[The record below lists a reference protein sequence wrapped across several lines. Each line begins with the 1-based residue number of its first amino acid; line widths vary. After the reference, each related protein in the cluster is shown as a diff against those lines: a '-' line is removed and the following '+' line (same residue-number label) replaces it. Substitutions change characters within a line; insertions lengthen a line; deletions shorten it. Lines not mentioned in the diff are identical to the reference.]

1 MLVLPPRTLLRL
13 ADRIERAY
21 LRRRPEATQESA
33 YPGVWTIAAGLLL
46 DLHRADP
53 DMPLDPELFV
63 AAQKLAPGS
72 AQPWIELARPAS
84 ITAYQR
90 RVRRIVRQLRRELT
104 SEIRHAEKQITR
116 GRSIDT
122 VLLQRDAKL
131 SPLGRYLVAI
141 RAGDHGLAVE
151 LQDAAREQHRSCPL
165 YRMAA
170 VELVAPECYPV
181 FDFLPNDSLADSRA
195 TLKTSYSLN

>member
-21 LRRRPEATQESA
+21 LRRRPEVNPDLVC
-33 YPGVWTIAAGLLL
+33 PGVWTTAAGLLL
-46 DLHRADP
+46 DLHRANP
-53 DMPLDPELFV
+53 EMPLDPELFV
-63 AAQKLAPGS
+63 AAQKWAPGS
-72 AQPWIELARPAS
+72 ARPWIELTRPAS

-90 RVRRIVRQLRRELT
+90 SVRRIVRQLRRELT

-116 GRSIDT
+116 GKSIDT
-122 VLLQRDAKL
+122 VLLQRDGQL

-141 RAGDHGLAVE
+141 RAADHGLAVE

-170 VELVAPECYPV
+170 AEFVAPEYYPV
-181 FDFLPNDSLADSRA
+181 FDFLPNDSFADSR
-195 TLKTSYSLN
+195 TRLKTACSLN

>member
-21 LRRRPEATQESA
+21 LRRRPEVNQELA
-33 YPGVWTIAAGLLL
+33 YPGVWTTAAGLLL
-46 DLHRADP
+46 DLHRANP

-63 AAQKLAPGS
+63 AAQKLAPGG
-72 AQPWIELARPAS
+72 ARPWIELTRPAS
-84 ITAYQR
+84 ILVYQR
-90 RVRRIVRQLRRELT
+90 RVRRIVRQLRQELT

-141 RAGDHGLAVE
+141 RAGDHGLACE

-170 VELVAPECYPV
+170 AELVAPECYPV
-181 FDFLPNDSLADSRA
+181 FEFVPIDSLMDSPTR
-195 TLKTSYSLN
+195 LKTSYSLN